1 MNDNGR
7 FFSDREKVYH
17 KKRKDFISEYSS
29 ADVAENP
36 MLFASYSQITE
47 FYTTFKI
54 FELCKDISGD
64 IVECGVFCGNSLM
77 LYAHLLENLQPYVLD
92 KKIIGFDTFEG
103 FDDSF
108 INEEKDRTKDNK
120 INSSLFKD
128 NNYERLLESINI
140 HDTRRTLGHIEKIR
154 LIKGDACKT
163 IKKYVAENEELVIS
177 LLYIDFDLYEPTKVA
192 LEHLYPCVVKGG
204 IVVFDE
210 FSYSKYP
217 GETIAAKE
225 TIGLNHNFK
234 KIPGVPFKSYFIKE

>member
-1 MNDNGR
+1 MIENGR
-7 FFSDREKVYH
+7 YYNDREKIYH
-17 KKRKDFISEYSS
+17 EKRKDFISKYSS
-29 ADVAENP
+29 EDIAENP
-36 MLFASYSQITE
+36 MLFASYNQITE

-92 KKIIGFDTFEG
+92 KKIIGFDTFDG

-108 INEEKDRTKDNK
+108 INKDKDKASLNK
-120 INSSLFKD
+120 ITSSMFKD
-128 NNYERLLESINI
+128 TDYERLNQSIKI
-140 HDTRRTLGHIEKIR
+140 HDSRRALGHIEKIK
-154 LIKGDACKT
+154 LVKGDACKT
-163 IKKYVAENEELVIS
+163 IRKYVEENQELVIS
-177 LLYIDFDLYEPTKVA
+177 LLYIDFDLYEPTKIA
-192 LEHLYPCVVKGG
+192 LEYLYPCVPKGG

-217 GETIAAKE
+217 GETIAVKE
-225 TIGLNHNFK
+225 TIGLNHSFK